1 MSYTFAVVESKM
13 TPKDPVLVKFANWT
27 KALKGKIK
35 AVYLFGSRARGTE
48 RPDSDYDLFLVVT
61 DDFSREDKSRLY
73 DGVMEVLFETGQ
85 LVSLKI
91 RKEKEFQRLRELQ
104 TPFIEN
110 VLQEGIKIG

>member
-1 MSYTFAVVESKM
+1 MSYTFSIVGSKM
-13 TPKDPVLVKFANWT
+13 ILKDPVLVKFTKWT

-35 AVYLFGSRARGTE
+35 AVYLFGSRARGSE

-73 DGVMEVLFETGQ
+73 DGVMEVLFETGR

-91 RKEKEFQRLRELQ
+91 RKEREFQRLRKLQ

-110 VLQEGIKIG
+110 LLQEGVKIG